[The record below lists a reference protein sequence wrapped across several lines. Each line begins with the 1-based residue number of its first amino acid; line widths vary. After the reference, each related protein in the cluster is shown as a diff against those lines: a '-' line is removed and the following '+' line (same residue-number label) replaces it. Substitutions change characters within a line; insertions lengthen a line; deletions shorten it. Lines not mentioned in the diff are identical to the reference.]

1 VHGTA
6 TTVVIFAVH
15 PVATDATHK
24 PSSVATTVAVIP
36 VRYDS
41 TRLPGKPLAD
51 IAGQTMIERVYRRA
65 QRARSVDKVIIATDD
80 SRIAEAVQA
89 FGGEIYLTRSDH
101 LTGSDR
107 LAEVAESLTCDLIV
121 NVQGDE
127 PLLDPCL
134 IDAVLSRL
142 QADPPANIVTAR
154 CAITMQSEFTNPNI
168 VKVVVTAD
176 DYALYFSRAPI
187 PQHRGESD
195 ESPTIL
201 GYKHIGLYAYQRT
214 TLLELNNLQP
224 TVLEKAEQ
232 LEQLRALQY
241 GYRIATI
248 ETDTHSLGVDTPE
261 DLDEV
266 RRLVSTGANE

>member
-1 VHGTA
+1 
-6 TTVVIFAVH
+6 VVVFAVH

-24 PSSVATTVAVIP
+24 PSSATTTVAVIP

-65 QRARSVDKVIIATDD
+65 ERACSVDRVIVATDD
-80 SRIAEAVQA
+80 SRIAQTVQN

-127 PLLDPCL
+127 PLLDPGL

-142 QADPPANIVTAR
+142 QSDPTANIVTAR
-154 CAITMQSEFTNPNI
+154 SAITMQSEFANPNI

-187 PQHRGESD
+187 PHNRRESGN
-195 ESPTIL
+195 STTIL

-214 TLLELNNLQP
+214 TLLELGHLQP
-224 TVLEKAEQ
+224 TVLEEAEQ

-248 ETDTHSLGVDTPE
+248 ETDAHSIGVDTAE
-261 DLDEV
+261 DLNEV

>member
-1 VHGTA
+1 M
-6 TTVVIFAVH
+6 H

-24 PSSVATTVAVIP
+24 NSSVTTTVAVIP

-65 QRARSVDKVIIATDD
+65 ERAKSVDNVIVATDD
-80 SRIAEAVQA
+80 SRIADTVTK
-89 FGGEIYLTRSDH
+89 FGGQTYLTRSDH
-101 LTGSDR
+101 STGSDR
-107 LAEVAESLTCDLIV
+107 LAEVAESLTCDIIV

-127 PLLDPCL
+127 PLLDPLL
-134 IDAVLSRL
+134 IDSVHSRL
-142 QADPPANIVTAR
+142 RTEPTANIVTAR
-154 CAITMQSEFTNPNI
+154 CAITMRSEFTNPNV

-187 PQHRGESD
+187 PHRRMESD
-195 ESPTIL
+195 NSTTIL
-201 GYKHIGLYAYQRT
+201 GYKHIGLYAYRRT
-214 TLLELNNLQP
+214 TLLELGHLQP
-224 TVLEKAEQ
+224 TALEETEQ

-248 ETDTHSLGVDTPE
+248 ETDTHSIGVDTAE
-261 DLDEV
+261 DLAEV

>member
-1 VHGTA
+1 M
-6 TTVVIFAVH
+6 H

-24 PSSVATTVAVIP
+24 TSSVSTTVAVIP

-65 QRARSVDKVIIATDD
+65 ERAHSVDKVIVATDD
-80 SRIAEAVQA
+80 SRIADAVQS

-107 LAEVAESLTCDLIV
+107 LAEVAESLTCDVIV

-127 PLLDPCL
+127 PLLDPGL

-142 QADPPANIVTAR
+142 RTDPSANIVTAR
-154 CAITMQSEFTNPNI
+154 CAITVSSEFTNPNI
-168 VKVVVTAD
+168 VKVVVTED
-176 DYALYFSRAPI
+176 DCALYFSRAPI
-187 PQHRGESD
+187 PHHPREKEIAG
-195 ESPTIL
+195 TIL
-201 GYKHIGLYAYQRT
+201 GYKHIGLYAYKRT
-214 TLLELNNLQP
+214 TLLELGHLTP
-224 TVLEKAEQ
+224 TVLEEAEQ

-248 ETDTHSLGVDTPE
+248 KTDTHSIGVDTAE

-266 RRLVSTGANE
+266 RRLVSTGVNE